1 MRVAILPKLIIT
13 LITMRKIA
21 FILSVVAG
29 LCISNPSA
37 LANGF
42 ADGGDDGGVTEIPII
57 NGEGDS
63 GTSGPVN
70 RAPSYVPIAA
80 EYWDAVSSI
89 IVFFRND
96 LGTVSIA
103 IENLSTG
110 SCIQTVVNAR
120 QGVFPFRIS
129 GEEGI
134 YRISFTLSNGHKYT
148 GMFELE

>member
-1 MRVAILPKLIIT
+1 
-13 LITMRKIA
+13 MRKIV

-42 ADGGDDGGVTEIPII
+42 AAGRDDGGVTEIPII

-70 RAPSYVPIAA
+70 RAPAFVPIEAMYWVAA
-80 EYWDAVSSI
+80 SSI
-89 IVFFRND
+89 IVYFLDD
-96 LGTVSIA
+96 LGPVSVA

-110 SCIQTVVNAR
+110 SYAQTVMNAR
-120 QGVFPFRIS
+120 QGVYPFRIS

-134 YRISFTLSNGHKYT
+134 YRISFTLSNGHRYA